1 MLTAEQCFVH
11 IVRLAMTGN
20 KKAFELAVGYT
31 YRVPPSEINQLR
43 DKVGQESPSTFTS
56 DLLDILDTRQAFL
69 EG

>member
-20 KKAFELAVGYT
+20 KKAFELAVAYT
-31 YRVPPSEINQLR
+31 HRVPPSEINQLR
-43 DKVGQESPSTFTS
+43 DKVGQELPSRFAS
-56 DLLDILDTRQAFL
+56 ELLDILDTRQAYL

>member
-20 KKAFELAVGYT
+20 KKAFELAVAYT
-31 YRVPPSEINQLR
+31 HRVPPSEINQLR
-43 DKVGQESPSTFTS
+43 DKVGREAPSSFTS
-56 DLLDILDTRQAFL
+56 DLLDLLNTRQAYL